1 MTKNN
6 ESRHS
11 WDDKNYQ
18 EGVLTQ
24 AARQYVLRLYNEK
37 SDTRLVYHN
46 YHFATETARFVRLI
60 GLEEG
65 YDANLLDLVE
75 TAAWLYPTGFLIDYN
90 APKQYSLQIAK
101 TFLQVSK
108 TEKANANTVIQA
120 LTQVYQRPQIPNS
133 PEGILLSDAINA
145 HEFGHKFFEH
155 APYLQLEID
164 LVSDRQFSKKEWA
177 SYILERLKDVHF
189 FTGAAKN
196 QFEPL
201 IASHLLN
208 QKQINRKLKTESPER
223 ISRKFSEIENK
234 NPRSGAQTFFRSVY
248 RNHINLSA
256 IADNKANI
264 MISVN
269 AILISVIITYVSYNK
284 SMTESNPMVLLPVF
298 IFLVTGLS
306 SLIFAVLSARPK
318 VTTIIQKDDDP
329 FERRKNIAFFGNFVQ
344 MELKEYEDAMDQ
356 LLKDGELLY
365 GNLTRDLYNLGK
377 VLDKKYS
384 YLTISYN
391 LFMVGF
397 AATVITF
404 LIALF
409 T

>member
-1 MTKNN
+1 
-6 ESRHS
+6 
-11 WDDKNYQ
+11 
-18 EGVLTQ
+18 
-24 AARQYVLRLYNEK
+24 
-37 SDTRLVYHN
+37 LVYHN
-46 YHFATETARFVRLI
+46 YHFANEVARQVQLI
-60 GLEEG
+60 GQGEDYNTE
-65 YDANLLDLVE
+65 LLDLVA
-75 TAAWLYPTGFLIDYN
+75 TAAWLYPTGFLIDYKS
-90 APKQYSLQIAK
+90 PKQYSLEIAK

-108 TEKANANTVIQA
+108 TEKSKANTVLQA
-120 LTQVYQRPQIPNS
+120 LTQAYQLPQIPSS
-133 PEGILLSDAINA
+133 PEGMLLADAIQA
-145 HEFGHKFFEH
+145 HEFGHQFFEH
-155 APYLQLEID
+155 SPYLQLEID
-164 LVSDRQFSKKEWA
+164 LVSDQQFSKKEWA
-177 SYILERLKDVHF
+177 EYILQRLQDVHF
-189 FTGAAKN
+189 FTGSAKTR
-196 QFEPL
+196 FEPI
-201 IASHLLN
+201 IAGHLLN
-208 QKQINRKLKTESPER
+208 QKQISRKLKVENPEK
-223 ISRKFSEIENK
+223 ISRKFQEIEQRT
-234 NPRSGAQTFFRSVY
+234 PRSGAQTFFRTAY

-318 VTTIIQKDDDP
+318 VTTLIKKDDNLFD
-329 FERRKNIAFFGNFVQ
+329 RRKNIAFFGNFVH
-344 MELKEYEDAMDQ
+344 MNLSEYEEAMDH

-365 GNLTRDLYNLGK
+365 GNLTRDLYHLGK

-384 YLTISYN
+384 YITISYN